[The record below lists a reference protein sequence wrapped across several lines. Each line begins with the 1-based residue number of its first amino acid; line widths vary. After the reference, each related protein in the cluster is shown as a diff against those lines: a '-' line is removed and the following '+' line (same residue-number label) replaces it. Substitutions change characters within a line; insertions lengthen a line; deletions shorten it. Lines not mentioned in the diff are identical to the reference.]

1 MAATP
6 RSTYR
11 LQIRRDF
18 DLDAAAEVTG
28 YLRDLGVSW
37 AYLSPLLKAT
47 KGSDHGYDVV
57 DPSQIDPARGGA
69 DGLDRF
75 AAAARAAGLGIL
87 IDTVPNHMGIS
98 QPTQNPWWWDV
109 LTHGR
114 DSRYAEA
121 FDIDWDFGGGK
132 VRVPILGAGIDEVI
146 AQGQVTIDPAATDLA
161 PHGVVRFY
169 DEHVLPLA
177 TDSISIPVGGLGGA
191 ALDDPRVI
199 EQVLA
204 QQHWEAIFWRR
215 EAAELNYRRFFAVTT
230 LAGVRVEIP
239 WVFDESHAEVLR
251 WVREGL
257 ADGLRVDHPDG
268 LVDPGGYLERLAAET
283 GSAYV
288 LVEKILEHG
297 EELPAWWETDGTTGY
312 DALGE
317 IDRVLIDPAGED
329 GLAAL
334 DAQLRAD
341 TRGGD
346 PLDYPD
352 LIHETKRMIADTIQR
367 AEIARLVR
375 ELPDLDSTA
384 AAQAHDALA
393 ELLACFPVYRSYL
406 PAGREQ
412 LDRAAA
418 EASARRPDLA
428 DTIAR
433 LVPVLADPAPR
444 RRAPIPADHRSGHGQ
459 GRRRHRV
466 LPLHPARLPDRGRR
480 RPLGVRPLG
489 RRLPPRAGA
498 ASGILARLDDHA
510 LHARHEARRG
520 RPRPPRR
527 AGRDAGTVGGRAGR
541 RLRDRA
547 STGDG
552 PFDNLLY
559 QAVVGSWPASR
570 DRLHAYAEKAS
581 REAAEAT
588 GWWDPDA
595 AFEERMHA
603 TVDAVFDDADVAA
616 LVADFVAEI
625 APAGWSNGLSAKLL
639 QLTGPGIPDV
649 YQGSELWETSLVD
662 PDNRRPVD
670 FDERRRM
677 LAALD
682 SGFTRG
688 ELPDV
693 DSTAAAKLLV
703 TSRALR
709 LRRDRPDLFTQ
720 YRPMTVVG
728 AASDHAIAFDRGGVL
743 TVATRL
749 PVGLAARGGWGD
761 TVLLRHSGVTTDA
774 LTGRTFAGS
783 TIRLDAL
790 LATYPVALLVPA
802 TAGRGI
808 RVIEVWA
815 PRREKGAAA
824 PPGFRADRHGVA
836 RRRLVHG

>member
-11 LQIRRDF
+11 LQIRRGF

-57 DPSQIDPARGGA
+57 DPSQIDPERGGA
-69 DGLDRF
+69 DGLERF

-109 LTHGR
+109 LTYGP

-161 PHGVVRFY
+161 PHGVARFY

-346 PLDYPD
+346 PLEYPD

-375 ELPDLDSTA
+375 ELPDLDGTA

-406 PAGREQ
+406 PAGLEQ

-418 EASARRPDLA
+418 EASVRRPDLA

-433 LVPVLADPAPR
+433 LVPVLADPAHDVAR
-444 RRAPIPADHRSGHGQ
+444 RFQQTTGPVMAKGVEDTAFYRYTRLGSLTEVGGDPSVFALSVEGFHRAQALRQASW
-459 GRRRHRV
+459 
-466 LPLHPARLPDRGRR
+466 PDSMTTLSTHDTKRGED
-480 RPLGVRPLG
+480 VR
-489 RRLPPRAGA
+489 
-498 ASGILARLDDHA
+498 ARLDVLA
-510 LHARHEARRG
+510 EMPERWAAVLGE
-520 RPRPPRR
+520 
-527 AGRDAGTVGGRAGR
+527 
-541 RLRDRA
+541 LRDRA

-559 QAVVGSWPASR
+559 QAVVGSWPAIPGSPARVRREGLERGRGGDRVVGSRCRVRGAHARHGGRRLRRRRRGGAHRRLRRRDRARRVVEWPVRQAAAAHRPRHPGRLSRLRTVGDLPRRPRQPSPCRLRRAATDAGRAGLRIHPGRASRRGFDRGREAAGHLPRAAIAPRPPRSVHAVPADDGRGGGIRSR
-570 DRLHAYAEKAS
+570 DRV
-581 REAAEAT
+581 R
-588 GWWDPDA
+588 P
-595 AFEERMHA
+595 R
-603 TVDAVFDDADVAA
+603 
-616 LVADFVAEI
+616 
-625 APAGWSNGLSAKLL
+625 
-639 QLTGPGIPDV
+639 
-649 YQGSELWETSLVD
+649 
-662 PDNRRPVD
+662 RRPH
-670 FDERRRM
+670 RR
-677 LAALD
+677 D
-682 SGFTRG
+682 
-688 ELPDV
+688 
-693 DSTAAAKLLV
+693 TAAG
-703 TSRALR
+703 
-709 LRRDRPDLFTQ
+709 RPG
-720 YRPMTVVG
+720 R
-728 AASDHAIAFDRGGVL
+728 
-743 TVATRL
+743 
-749 PVGLAARGGWGD
+749 
-761 TVLLRHSGVTTDA
+761 
-774 LTGRTFAGS
+774 TGRMG
-783 TIRLDAL
+783 
-790 LATYPVALLVPA
+790 
-802 TAGRGI
+802 
-808 RVIEVWA
+808 
-815 PRREKGAAA
+815 
-824 PPGFRADRHGVA
+824 
-836 RRRLVHG
+836 